1 MDREIRQLVE
11 MGASEAQ
18 AQAALRRYKDVMQA
32 AERIFEGEFA
42 DVEETDE
49 DVSMESA
56 APVAPITPS
65 RTPRSATPDEDG
77 EGEDDNDVDMEE
89 DEDEGE

>member
-1 MDREIRQLVE
+1 
-11 MGASEAQ
+11 
-18 AQAALRRYKDVMQA
+18 MQA

-42 DVEETDE
+42 DIEETDE

-65 RTPRSATPDEDG
+65 RTPRSAVCNSLPFG
-77 EGEDDNDVDMEE
+77 KWSSSVLVRHQMRMEKE
-89 DEDEGE
+89 KTTMM